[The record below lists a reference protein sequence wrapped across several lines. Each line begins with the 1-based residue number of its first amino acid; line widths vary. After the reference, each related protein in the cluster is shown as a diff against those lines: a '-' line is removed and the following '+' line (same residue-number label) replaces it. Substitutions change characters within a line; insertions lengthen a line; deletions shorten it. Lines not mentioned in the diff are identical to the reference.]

1 LDLHL
6 HSRFSK
12 FQPLFCSREGL
23 YANDINRPWI
33 DGLGGPVTTIM
44 LAVLCLVSMMS
55 FLVMVKWG
63 KSFRRRTSE
72 KYLHYTAQRARQA

>member
-1 LDLHL
+1 
-6 HSRFSK
+6 
-12 FQPLFCSREGL
+12 
-23 YANDINRPWI
+23 
-33 DGLGGPVTTIM
+33 